1 MNTLSYRLPM
11 PLVDVDQPFST
22 KEELSAALPDLQKRA
37 LWFLSTRSSAE
48 VDEEYR
54 DLCVSVWI
62 ETAEEGP
69 VARYLLTDPIH
80 ARAHV
85 PEDAVQLSL
94 KGVWTL
100 RQVEDKIRSGDWFVA
115 YMNMVYAHIIDRF
128 GDGSTD

>member
-1 MNTLSYRLPM
+1 MKTLSYRLPM

-22 KEELSAALPDLQKRA
+22 KEELRAALPDLYKRA

-62 ETAEEGP
+62 QTAAGGP
-69 VARYLLTDPIH
+69 VARYLLADRIH
-80 ARAHV
+80 ASAHV
-85 PEDAVQLSL
+85 PDDAVQLSL

-115 YMNMVYAHIIDRF
+115 YMNMGHAHIVDRF
-128 GDGSTD
+128 GDDSTD